1 MKSLETKFLE
11 EIARIKEPEIFI
23 GVARILKA
31 KLFDEEK
38 KEVSEF
44 EDILKDCMERFKN
57 SSRKRKKELLWI
69 LGKANKAPAPPDAN
83 TTPAS
88 SPASSSASKAPAPQS
103 DPTTPPLQE
112 GEVDAN

>member
-23 GVARILKA
+23 GVARILKT

-44 EDILKDCMERFKN
+44 EDILRDCMEKFKG

-69 LGKANKAPAPPDAN
+69 LGKANKAPAIPDTNAAPISS
-83 TTPAS
+83 PAS
-88 SPASSSASKAPAPQS
+88 SPASKAPVPQS
-103 DPTTPPLQE
+103 NSTNPLQE
-112 GEVDAN
+112 GEVNAN